1 VSGAFHVLTLFPGFF
16 AGAVGIGVLGRAV
29 ENGVVFVTA
38 HQLRD
43 YTTDRHRT
51 VDDYP
56 FGGGSGMVL
65 KPEPLFAAIRDLRAR
80 FAPRVV
86 LLGATGRPFDHA
98 RAAAYAA
105 DPRPLLLVCGRYEGV
120 DQRVVDHAV
129 DEEVSLGD
137 FVLSGG
143 EIAALAVIDA
153 VSRLLP
159 GVLGGA
165 ESTAEESFTTGLL
178 EYPQYTRP
186 REFEGHAV
194 PEVLVGGH
202 HAEIARWR
210 HREALRRT
218 LERRPE
224 LLAQASLSDDDHAL
238 LQALREERDADG
250 EF

>member
-1 VSGAFHVLTLFPGFF
+1 
-16 AGAVGIGVLGRAV
+16 
-29 ENGVVFVTA
+29 
-38 HQLRD
+38 
-43 YTTDRHRT
+43 
-51 VDDYP
+51 
-56 FGGGSGMVL
+56 
-65 KPEPLFAAIRDLRAR
+65 
-80 FAPRVV
+80 
-86 LLGATGRPFDHA
+86 
-98 RAAAYAA
+98 
-105 DPRPLLLVCGRYEGV
+105 
-120 DQRVVDHAV
+120 
-129 DEEVSLGD
+129 
-137 FVLSGG
+137 
-143 EIAALAVIDA
+143 
-153 VSRLLP
+153 
-159 GVLGGA
+159 
-165 ESTAEESFTTGLL
+165 L